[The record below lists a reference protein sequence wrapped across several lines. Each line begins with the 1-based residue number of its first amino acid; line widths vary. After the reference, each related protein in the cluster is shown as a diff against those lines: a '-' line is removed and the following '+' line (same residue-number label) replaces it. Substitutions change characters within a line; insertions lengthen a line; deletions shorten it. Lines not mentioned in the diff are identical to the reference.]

1 MASEFNCPALL
12 LRAPN
17 DLLKDFATVLF
28 TRSFGAGGRSGYFT
42 NKVLETMVSKTEM
55 GLL

>member
-28 TRSFGAGGRSGYFT
+28 TRSFGAGRRSGYFT